1 MAKIIVN
8 DEVQEVTLPLNLSE
22 LIKLNR
28 VFQPEMVTVQINEEF
43 VEREDYDATQ
53 LKEGDKVDFL
63 YFMGGGQAEIEI
75 SKKRLLW
82 NLQKNK

>member
-63 YFMGGGQAEIEI
+63 YFMGGGQA
-75 SKKRLLW
+75 
-82 NLQKNK
+82 

>member
-8 DEVQEVTLPLNLSE
+8 DEVQEVALPLNLSE

-63 YFMGGGQAEIEI
+63 YFMGGGQA
-75 SKKRLLW
+75 
-82 NLQKNK
+82 